1 MDKQEQLHAD
11 GERLMRDVL
20 GKSTEDAHK
29 LCGDAGFALRYT
41 KIDGRPCIV
50 TQDVRF
56 DRISAAVS
64 NGHVYAAHVG

>member
-11 GERLMRDVL
+11 GKRLMQDVL
-20 GKSTEDAHK
+20 GKSTEDAHQ
-29 LCGDAGFALRYT
+29 LCADAGFALRYT
-41 KIDGRPCIV
+41 KIDGRPCMI
-50 TQDVRF
+50 TADCRM